1 LSNTKLL
8 IMKTK
13 CIAIAENEKEIISI
27 LGHLF
32 TMQGYKVIGIE
43 NETELSDLGKK
54 PDLMI
59 IDSKLGKV
67 CGQEICASLKQNS
80 LTSQIPIILVSAG
93 NNLVK
98 TEGVR
103 HADIYVNKPIDSEIF
118 IEIAKSILEKEWPVN
133 LPR

>member
-1 LSNTKLL
+1 
-8 IMKTK
+8 MKTK

-27 LGHLF
+27 LGPLF

-67 CGQEICASLKQNS
+67 CGQEICA
-80 LTSQIPIILVSAG
+80 
-93 NNLVK
+93 NL
-98 TEGVR
+98 
-103 HADIYVNKPIDSEIF
+103 
-118 IEIAKSILEKEWPVN
+118 
-133 LPR
+133 